1 MALQKSITA
10 NTGFTASNAYGRV
23 VEVYYNRNKTTA
35 KLHWY
40 KDQSAADEA
49 VKIGQDTVEFSSN
62 LDGNNL
68 IAQAYVALK
77 GLEHLADAEDV

>member
-23 VEVYYNRNKTTA
+23 VEVNYTRNKTSA
-35 KLHWY
+35 KLQWY

-49 VKIGQDTVEFSSN
+49 VKIGQDTVEFSAN
-62 LDGNNL
+62 LDGSNL
-68 IAQAYVALK
+68 ITQAYNAFK
-77 GLEHLADAEDV
+77 GLEHLTDAEDV

>member
-1 MALQKSITA
+1 MALQKTITTK
-10 NTGFTASNAYGRV
+10 TGFTASNAYGRV

-49 VKIGQDTVEFSSN
+49 VKINQDTIEFSAS
-62 LDGNNL
+62 LDGDNL
-68 IAQAYVALK
+68 IAQAYFAFK
-77 GLEHLADAEDV
+77 NLEHLNDAEDV